1 VDENALKTQIFTPG
15 HKYLLTSSSA
25 WIRLVT
31 QNQSIT
37 LFYHSNWKIVSP
49 MPETFEAKSSNSQL
63 HAINDAL
70 SDGQTDLVKKMLQQL
85 QPCDVALLL
94 ESSRSRN
101 RLEIW
106 QLIEPDLYSDVLEEL
121 SEDVR
126 NGIIDKMLPEKITDA
141 LEEMDTDD
149 LVETLSSLPESVS
162 QYLLAAMDE
171 QDRQR
176 AELGL
181 SYGEETAGFIM
192 NTDTITLRSGISVD
206 VILRYLRLKGDMPE
220 NTDTL
225 YVVNRNDKLLG
236 GVALTQLIT
245 AARDTPIDYLIKDSE
260 AIPVS
265 MMDNEVASLFERYN
279 WLSAPV
285 VNENNK
291 LVGRIT
297 IDDVVDIIREDAEHS
312 MMSMAGLD
320 DEEDTFAPVVKSTQR
335 RTLWL
340 GVNLFTA
347 LMAAAVSDLFEAT
360 LSQLAV
366 LAILNTIVPSMGGVA
381 GNQTLT
387 LVIRGMALGHVSSA
401 NARWLIGK
409 ELAIGFL
416 NGVIWSVLIAT
427 VIALWKQDLML
438 GAVIAFAMMIN
449 MVAAGLAGA
458 SLPLI
463 MRKLK
468 IDPALAGSVILT
480 TITDVV
486 GIFAFLGTATWL
498 LI

>member
-1 VDENALKTQIFTPG
+1 
-15 HKYLLTSSSA
+15 
-25 WIRLVT
+25 
-31 QNQSIT
+31 
-37 LFYHSNWKIVSP
+37 
-49 MPETFEAKSSNSQL
+49 MPNTFEAKSSTNQL
-63 HAINDAL
+63 HDINEAL
-70 SDGQTDLVKKMLQQL
+70 GSGQTELAKEMLHQL
-85 QPCDVALLL
+85 QPGDLALLL

-101 RLEIW
+101 RLDIW
-106 QLIEPDLYSDVLEEL
+106 QLISPDLYSDVLEEL
-121 SEDVR
+121 SDDVR
-126 NGIIDKMLPEKITDA
+126 NGIIRKMLPEKVADV
-141 LEEMDTDD
+141 LEEMDTDN
-149 LVETLSSLPESVS
+149 LVDTLRGLPQEVA
-162 QYLLAAMDE
+162 QELLAAMEE
-171 QDRQR
+171 QDRVR

-181 SYGEETAGFIM
+181 SYGDETAGFIM
-192 NTDTITLRSGISVD
+192 NTDAISLRPGINVD

-220 NTDTL
+220 HTDTL
-225 YVVNRNDKLLG
+225 YVVDRNDKLMG
-236 GVALTQLIT
+236 GVALTRLIT
-245 AARDTPIDYLIKDSE
+245 AAADTPIESLIKNSE
-260 AIPVS
+260 TIPAN

-285 VNENNK
+285 VDENNK
-291 LVGRIT
+291 LLGRIT

-335 RTLWL
+335 RSLWL
-340 GVNLFTA
+340 GVNLLTA
-347 LMAAAVSDLFEAT
+347 LMAAAVSDMFEAT

-401 NARWLIGK
+401 NARWLISK

-416 NGVIWSVLIAT
+416 NGVIWSVLIAS
-427 VIALWKQDLML
+427 VIAIWKQDLML

-458 SLPLI
+458 SLPII
-463 MRKLK
+463 MKRLK

>member
-1 VDENALKTQIFTPG
+1 
-15 HKYLLTSSSA
+15 
-25 WIRLVT
+25 
-31 QNQSIT
+31 
-37 LFYHSNWKIVSP
+37 
-49 MPETFEAKSSNSQL
+49 MPNTFEAKSSNNQL
-63 HAINDAL
+63 HDINEAL
-70 SDGQTDLVKKMLQQL
+70 GSGQSELAKEMLHQL
-85 QPCDVALLL
+85 QPGDLALLL

-101 RLEIW
+101 RLDIW
-106 QLIEPDLYSDVLEEL
+106 QLISPDLYSDVLEEL
-121 SEDVR
+121 SDDVR
-126 NGIIDKMLPEKITDA
+126 NGIIRKMLPEKVADA
-141 LEEMDTDD
+141 LEEMDTDN
-149 LVETLSSLPESVS
+149 LVDTLRGLPQEVA
-162 QYLLAAMDE
+162 QDLLAAMDE
-171 QDRQR
+171 QDRVR

-181 SYGEETAGFIM
+181 SYGDETAGFIM
-192 NTDTITLRSGISVD
+192 NTDAITLRPGINVD
-206 VILRYLRLKGDMPE
+206 VILRYLRLKGDIPE
-220 NTDTL
+220 HTDTL
-225 YVVNRNDKLLG
+225 YVVDRNDKLMG
-236 GVALTQLIT
+236 GVALTRLIT
-245 AARDTPIDYLIKDSE
+245 AAADTPVESLIKDSE
-260 AIPVS
+260 AIPAD

-285 VNENNK
+285 VDENNK
-291 LVGRIT
+291 LLGRIT

-335 RTLWL
+335 RSIWL
-340 GVNLFTA
+340 GVNLITA

-401 NARWLIGK
+401 NARWLISK

-416 NGVIWSVLIAT
+416 NGVIWSVLIAS
-427 VIALWKQDLML
+427 VIAIWKQDLML

-458 SLPLI
+458 SLPII
-463 MRKLK
+463 MKRLK

>member
-1 VDENALKTQIFTPG
+1 
-15 HKYLLTSSSA
+15 
-25 WIRLVT
+25 
-31 QNQSIT
+31 
-37 LFYHSNWKIVSP
+37 
-49 MPETFEAKSSNSQL
+49 MPKTFEAKSSYNQL
-63 HAINDAL
+63 HDINEAL
-70 SDGQTDLVKKMLQQL
+70 GGGQTELAKEMLHQL
-85 QPCDVALLL
+85 QPGDLALLL

-101 RLEIW
+101 RLDIW
-106 QLIEPDLYSDVLEEL
+106 QLIPPDHYSDVLEEL
-121 SEDVR
+121 SDDVR
-126 NGIIDKMLPEKITDA
+126 NGIIRKMLPDKVADA
-141 LEEMDTDD
+141 LEEMDTDN
-149 LVETLSSLPESVS
+149 LVDTLRGLPQEVA
-162 QYLLAAMDE
+162 QDLLAAMDE
-171 QDRQR
+171 QDRSR

-181 SYGEETAGFIM
+181 SYGDETAGFIM
-192 NTDTITLRSGISVD
+192 NTDAITLRPGINVD

-220 NTDTL
+220 HTDTL
-225 YVVNRNDKLLG
+225 YVVDRNDKLMG
-236 GVALTQLIT
+236 GVALTRLIT
-245 AARDTPIDYLIKDSE
+245 AAADTPIESLIKDSE
-260 AIPVS
+260 AIPAN

-285 VNENNK
+285 VDENNQ
-291 LVGRIT
+291 LLGRIT

-335 RTLWL
+335 RSIWL
-340 GVNLFTA
+340 GVNLLTA
-347 LMAAAVSDLFEAT
+347 LMAAAVSDLFEAA

-387 LVIRGMALGHVSSA
+387 LVIRGMALGHVNSA
-401 NARWLIGK
+401 NARWLISK

-416 NGVIWSVLIAT
+416 NGVIWSVLIAS
-427 VIALWKQDLML
+427 VIAIWKQDLML
-438 GAVIAFAMMIN
+438 GAVIAFAMLIN

-458 SLPLI
+458 SLPII
-463 MRKLK
+463 MKKLK

-486 GIFAFLGTATWL
+486 GIFAFLGSATWL

>member
-1 VDENALKTQIFTPG
+1 
-15 HKYLLTSSSA
+15 
-25 WIRLVT
+25 
-31 QNQSIT
+31 
-37 LFYHSNWKIVSP
+37 
-49 MPETFEAKSSNSQL
+49 MPSTFEAKSSNNQL
-63 HAINDAL
+63 HDINEAL
-70 SDGQTDLVKKMLQQL
+70 GSGQTELAKEMLHQL
-85 QPCDVALLL
+85 QPGDLALLL

-101 RLEIW
+101 RLDIW
-106 QLIEPDLYSDVLEEL
+106 QLIPPDLYSEVLEEL
-121 SEDVR
+121 SDDVR
-126 NGIIDKMLPEKITDA
+126 NGIIRKMLPERVADV
-141 LEEMDTDD
+141 LEEMDTDN
-149 LVETLSSLPESVS
+149 LVDTLRGLPQEIA
-162 QYLLAAMDE
+162 QELLAAMEE
-171 QDRQR
+171 QDRIR

-181 SYGEETAGFIM
+181 SYGDETAGFIM
-192 NTDTITLRSGISVD
+192 NTDAITLRPGINVD

-220 NTDTL
+220 HTDTL
-225 YVVNRNDKLLG
+225 YVVDREDKLMG
-236 GVALTQLIT
+236 GVALTRLIT
-245 AARDTPIDYLIKDSE
+245 SAADTPIESLIKDSE
-260 AIPVS
+260 AIPAN

-285 VNENNK
+285 VDENNK
-291 LVGRIT
+291 LLGRIT

-335 RTLWL
+335 RSIWL
-340 GVNLFTA
+340 GVNLLTA

-401 NARWLIGK
+401 NARWLISK

-416 NGVIWSVLIAT
+416 NGVIWSVLIAS
-427 VIALWKQDLML
+427 VIAIWKQDLML

-458 SLPLI
+458 SLPII
-463 MRKLK
+463 MKKLK

>member
-1 VDENALKTQIFTPG
+1 
-15 HKYLLTSSSA
+15 
-25 WIRLVT
+25 
-31 QNQSIT
+31 
-37 LFYHSNWKIVSP
+37 
-49 MPETFEAKSSNSQL
+49 MPNTFEAKSSNNQL
-63 HAINDAL
+63 NDINEAL
-70 SDGQTDLVKKMLQQL
+70 GSGQTELAKEMLHQL
-85 QPCDVALLL
+85 QPGDLALLL

-101 RLEIW
+101 RLDIW
-106 QLIEPDLYSDVLEEL
+106 QLIPPDLYSDVLEEL
-121 SEDVR
+121 SDDVR
-126 NGIIDKMLPEKITDA
+126 NGIIKKMLPEKVADA
-141 LEEMDTDD
+141 LEEMDTDN
-149 LVETLSSLPESVS
+149 LVDTLRGLPQEVA
-162 QYLLAAMDE
+162 QDLLAAMDE
-171 QDRQR
+171 QDRVR

-181 SYGEETAGFIM
+181 SYGDETAGFIM
-192 NTDTITLRSGISVD
+192 NTDAITLRPGINVD

-220 NTDTL
+220 HTDTL
-225 YVVNRNDKLLG
+225 YVVDRNDRLMG
-236 GVALTQLIT
+236 GVALTRLIT
-245 AARDTPIDYLIKDSE
+245 AAADTPIESLIKDSE
-260 AIPVS
+260 AIPAN

-285 VNENNK
+285 VDENNH
-291 LVGRIT
+291 LLGRIT

-335 RTLWL
+335 RSIWL
-340 GVNLFTA
+340 GVNLLTA

-387 LVIRGMALGHVSSA
+387 LVIRGMALGHVNSA
-401 NARWLIGK
+401 NARWLISK

-416 NGVIWSVLIAT
+416 NGVIWSVLIAS
-427 VIALWKQDLML
+427 VIAIWKQDVML
-438 GAVIAFAMMIN
+438 GAVIAFAMLIN

-458 SLPLI
+458 SLPII
-463 MRKLK
+463 MKRLK

>member
-1 VDENALKTQIFTPG
+1 MPN
-15 HKYLLTSSSA
+15 
-25 WIRLVT
+25 
-31 QNQSIT
+31 SIE
-37 LFYHSNWKIVSP
+37 S
-49 MPETFEAKSSNSQL
+49 KSVNSQL
-63 HAINDAL
+63 HAINGAL
-70 SDGQTDLVKKMLQQL
+70 GEGHSDLAKDMLQQL
-85 QPCDVALLL
+85 QPGDLALLL

-101 RLEIW
+101 RLDIW
-106 QLIEPDLYSDVLEEL
+106 QLIPHELYSDVLEEL
-121 SEDVR
+121 SDDVR
-126 NGIIDKMLPEKITDA
+126 NGIIKTMLPEKVADA

-149 LVETLSSLPESVS
+149 LVDTLRALPQEVA
-162 QYLLAAMDE
+162 QDLLAAMDE
-171 QDRQR
+171 QDRLR

-192 NTDTITLRSGISVD
+192 NTDTISLRPGINVD
-206 VILRYLRLKGDMPE
+206 VILRYLRLKGNMPE
-220 NTDTL
+220 YADTL
-225 YVVNRNDKLLG
+225 YVVDSDDKLMG
-236 GVALTQLIT
+236 GVALTRLIT
-245 AARDTPIDYLIKDSE
+245 AAADTPVESLIKSSE
-260 AIPVS
+260 AIPAT

-285 VNENNK
+285 VDENNK
-291 LVGRIT
+291 LLGRIT

-335 RTLWL
+335 RSIWL
-340 GVNLFTA
+340 GVNLVTA
-347 LMAAAVSDLFEAT
+347 LLAAAVSDLFEAT

-387 LVIRGMALGHVSSA
+387 LVIRGMALDHVNSA
-401 NARWLIGK
+401 NARWLISK

-416 NGVIWSVLIAT
+416 NGVIWSVLIAS
-427 VIALWKQDLML
+427 VIAIWKQDLML

-458 SLPLI
+458 SLPII
-463 MRKLK
+463 MKRLK